1 MNSAKRLENLRRT
14 KLATGISTLLVGMAF
29 TVPAAQAQDEAA
41 EADALPT
48 EQITVTGSRIRRD
61 DFSSAQPTLVMDSEY
76 LEDIGVINAGQTLQS
91 TPQAVSRNTPDAN
104 AGNNFFNGSVLANL
118 RGLNP
123 FFGTRT
129 LTLVDSRRHVP
140 TNQGDGVDLNFIPTI
155 LIDRIETVTGGASAS
170 YGSGAIG
177 GVQNILMDTDYVG
190 IKANVDFGAAGSG
203 DAQSTH
209 YGFAY
214 GADVGDS
221 GNFVVGIEGEDSE
234 GVYKCNSA
242 REWCSQNIATINR
255 WPGAPAGLPN
265 FNITGNVREAWNS
278 RNGIFWLPNLGGRV
292 SNSGTVVPGVQLN
305 AAGDGFINFNP
316 GVGGDGLFAANAI
329 GGEGEGVYQD
339 LVLRTPVERN
349 VIYASYEGMLGESLG
364 FFVEASYGNVE
375 SSTEGGFTNVT
386 NTCIQPD
393 NAYIQP
399 SIAGT
404 TALLDFVNANLHTLP
419 FQICNV
425 TGTGRQGVPFHKNWE
440 NEINHG
446 NDTETEL
453 SRIAFGIDGQFG
465 DSTWTWD
472 AYYQWGESDR
482 MQRVNDLVH
491 ENMYNYAIDT
501 VLDANGQPACRSVVN
516 PAVLT
521 PEAVANTIN
530 LLGRQVANPEL
541 RFGCQPLNPF
551 GAGSLTPE
559 AKAYAFGYIREN
571 TTVEQNMVEFVTS
584 GDLIGDIGAGPMR
597 AAVGISFRTEELIN
611 LGAEE
616 LSDAIRRDVAI
627 QYGESFAGEVEVME
641 YFGEIDLPLAERF
654 DMNIAARSSEY
665 ENTAGHGTPDPGT
678 VYDYSI
684 DTWKVGATIDAMPIL
699 RFRLSQS
706 HDIRAPNHREL
717 YYGQVFTPGSFFG
730 FIQPPF
736 SNNPW
741 TNTVAPDPV
750 GAILYGGAR
759 NNVVPEEA
767 DTATF
772 GIVVTPQETNIR
784 LALDY
789 FEIDLDNSIAPAN
802 LSITIQ
808 GCFLG
813 DQNYCDQI
821 TNGITTPW
829 RDPSVDHNGAPT
841 AGSDSIPCPATCYI
855 DIENYY
861 AQTFNAGL
869 YEVRGLD
876 LSFDWLR
883 QLSEGTLFVRVLGT
897 RTFEQNVS
905 IIRNPLAPV
914 PPQNIVGAVGT
925 PVGFLSDWAS
935 APDISGNVTATWT
948 RGAVSLTGQMRYID
962 DGKIDRTRVGADEP
976 GYNPA
981 ATNSVTFNTLG
992 AYKVYSMNASYDFS
1006 GFGGNDMQLWG
1017 SVNNITDEDPPLF
1030 GSATGGTNAIFYN
1043 TIGREYRV
1051 GIRMD
1056 FGGQ

>member
-1 MNSAKRLENLRRT
+1 M
-14 KLATGISTLLVGMAF
+14 GVAF
-29 TVPAAQAQDEAA
+29 IGPAAQAQEEAA
-41 EADALPT
+41 AEALPT

-91 TPQAVSRNTPDAN
+91 TPQAISRNTPDAN

-177 GVQNILMDTDYVG
+177 GVQNILMDRDYQG
-190 IKANVDFGAAGSG
+190 MKATVDFGGSGDG

-214 GADVGDS
+214 GAGVGES
-221 GNFVVGIEGEDSE
+221 GNFVIGIEGEDSE
-234 GVYKCNSA
+234 GVYKCNAA
-242 REWCSQNIATINR
+242 REWCNKNVGTITR
-255 WPGAPAGLPN
+255 WPQIPAALQAPN
-265 FNITGNVREAWNS
+265 FIITENVREAWNS
-278 RNGIFWLPNLGGRV
+278 RNGIFWLPNIGGRA
-292 SNSGTVVPGVQLN
+292 SNSGTIVPGVQLN
-305 AAGDGFINFNP
+305 SAGTGFTNFNP
-316 GVGGDGLFAANAI
+316 GVGGDGFFAATTI
-329 GGEGEGVYQD
+329 GGEGEGTYQD

-349 VIYASYEGMLGESLG
+349 VLYASYEGMLGESLG
-364 FFVEASYGNVE
+364 FFVEASYGKVE
-375 SSTEGGFTNVT
+375 SSTEGGFTNVSY
-386 NTCIQPD
+386 TCIQPD
-393 NAYIQP
+393 NAYVQLNP
-399 SIAGT
+399 
-404 TALLDFVNANLHTLP
+404 ALNAFVQANLGAFP
-419 FQICNV
+419 CNV
-425 TGTGRQGVPFHKNWE
+425 PQTGRTGVPFHKNWE

-453 SRIAFGIDGQFG
+453 SRVAFGIDGQFG

-482 MQRVNDLVH
+482 MQMVRDLVH
-491 ENMYNYAIDT
+491 ENRYNYAIDT
-501 VLDANGQPACRSVVN
+501 VLQGGVPVCRSVAD
-516 PAVLT
+516 PTVLT
-521 PEAVANTIN
+521 PEAVANVTN
-530 LLGRQVANPEL
+530 VLGRQVANPEL

-551 GAGSLTPE
+551 GANSLTPA

-584 GDLIGDIGAGPMR
+584 GDLIADIGAGPMR
-597 AAVGISFRTEELIN
+597 AAIGVSFRTEELLN

-627 QYGESFAGEVEVME
+627 QYGESFGGDVEVWE

-678 VYDYSI
+678 IYDYSI

-741 TNTVAPDPV
+741 TNTAAPDPV
-750 GAILYGGAR
+750 AATLYGGAR

-813 DQNYCDQI
+813 DQSYCDQI
-821 TNGITTPW
+821 TDGITTPW
-829 RDPSVDHNGAPT
+829 RNPSLDHNGNPT
-841 AGSDSIPCPATCYI
+841 PGPGPKDTIPCPATCYV

-861 AQTFNAGL
+861 SQTFNAGL

-883 QLSEGTLFVRVLGT
+883 TLSEGTLFVRVLGT

-905 IIRNPLAPV
+905 IVRNPLAPV

-935 APDISGNVTATWT
+935 APDVTGNITATWT
-948 RGAVSLTGQMRYID
+948 RGPVSLTGQLRYID

-976 GYNPA
+976 GYNRL
-981 ATNSVTFNTLG
+981 ATNSVSFNTLG
-992 AYKVYSMNASYDFS
+992 AYQVYSLNGSYDFT
-1006 GFGGNDMQLWG
+1006 GFGDNGMQLWG
-1017 SVNNITDEDPPLF
+1017 SINNITNEDPPLF

-1051 GIRMD
+1051 GIRVD
-1056 FGGQ
+1056 FGS